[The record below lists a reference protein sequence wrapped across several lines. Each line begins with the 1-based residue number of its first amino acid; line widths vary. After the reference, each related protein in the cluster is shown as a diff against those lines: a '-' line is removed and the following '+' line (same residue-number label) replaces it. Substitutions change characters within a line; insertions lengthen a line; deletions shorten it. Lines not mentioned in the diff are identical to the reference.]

1 MQFGIFKVFLLSLSW
16 RGAGDPE
23 DQKIPYL
30 VHLVI
35 HVAILVT
42 RFIMFWNDNGY
53 FWLFRFISN
62 NLYEISSWFLNKLY
76 IFFEI

>member
-1 MQFGIFKVFLLSLSW
+1 MQFGIFKVFLLPLSW

-53 FWLFRFISN
+53 F
-62 NLYEISSWFLNKLY
+62 
-76 IFFEI
+76 